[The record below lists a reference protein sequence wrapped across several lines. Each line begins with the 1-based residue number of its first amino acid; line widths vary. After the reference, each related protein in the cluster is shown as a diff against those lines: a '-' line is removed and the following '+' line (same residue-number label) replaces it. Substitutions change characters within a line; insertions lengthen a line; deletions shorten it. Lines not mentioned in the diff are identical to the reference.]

1 MDLINLFLTSFWV
14 NLTIFPLNAYSCFS
28 QSLFLPLEKLVFTVL
43 LIYSFFKYKIYWSE
57 SNHMR
62 KSSDMLIL
70 IIFHSIVIRSSTW
83 TNLDFFTTMGRT
95 RTLDLATL
103 DEQWYNDFAM
113 NV

>member
-1 MDLINLFLTSFWV
+1 
-14 NLTIFPLNAYSCFS
+14 
-28 QSLFLPLEKLVFTVL
+28 
-43 LIYSFFKYKIYWSE
+43 
-57 SNHMR
+57 MR